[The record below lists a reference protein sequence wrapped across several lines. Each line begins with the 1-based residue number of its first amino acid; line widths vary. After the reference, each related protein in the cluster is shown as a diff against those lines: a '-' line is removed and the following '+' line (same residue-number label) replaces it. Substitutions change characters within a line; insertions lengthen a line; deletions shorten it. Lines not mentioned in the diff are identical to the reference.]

1 MNKHDELMAAYGHLG
16 EASASLYF
24 AGYNRLSEEVRELHS
39 VVADYAFG
47 EEK

>member
-24 AGYNRLSEEVRELHS
+24 AGYNRLSEIVRELQS
-39 VVADYAFG
+39 EVADYIFG
-47 EEK
+47 DKK